1 MVYVKLNYYADS
13 FYWTEFEFVFKNF
26 PEKKELVYALQ
37 NGKFFPFSDSH
48 TQKIRLYE
56 AEKLAEVIKNTT
68 LLGINLP
75 TRGLVYFEEQNFSF
89 EFKEIEFG
97 Y

>member
-1 MVYVKLNYYADS
+1 MVYIKLNHHTDF
-13 FYWTEFEFVFKNF
+13 FYWAEFEFVFKNF
-26 PEKKELVYALQ
+26 PTKKELVYGLQ
-37 NGKFFPFSDSH
+37 NGKFFPFADSH
-48 TQKIRLYE
+48 TQKIRLHE

-68 LLGINLP
+68 LLGINLH
-75 TRGLVYFEEQNFSF
+75 TRGLVYFEEQNFSL